1 MPRWVD
7 AREGDAEDEDDE
19 PSSEDDEE
27 EVDMD
32 RAEEPAEQDVED
44 EEPDDTDERAQSG
57 ATAGPSGQKQKIT
70 IPLGN
75 RKLVCHV
82 RLRSSP
88 AHTHA
93 QAHAVDAL
101 DDVTCSAGKICDICA
116 ASTAIT

>member
-27 EVDMD
+27 EFDMD
-32 RAEEPAEQDVED
+32 RAEAPAEQDVEA
-44 EEPDDTDERAQSG
+44 EEPGDTDERVQSG

-82 RLRSSP
+82 RIP
-88 AHTHA
+88 A
-93 QAHAVDAL
+93 
-101 DDVTCSAGKICDICA
+101 
-116 ASTAIT
+116 